1 MGESICRTRLEGQA
15 VVSASLPKSA
25 PHYRLSIRAAAV
37 GESVTIAGYPRRR
50 WYVATA
56 RMIEI
61 ITSANLG
68 GRIVTAP
75 MIIFGPALDYGASG
89 SPVLDRVGQVIAIAV
104 ASDRE
109 SNSSIAPPHGHRP
122 PDLPQVCER
131 VPKNRDTMLTAAGP

>member
-1 MGESICRTRLEGQA
+1 LEGQA
-15 VVSASLPKSA
+15 VVSAPLPKSA
-25 PHYRLSIRAAAV
+25 PHYRLFIRAAAV
-37 GESVTIAGYPRRR
+37 GESVTIARYPPRR

-75 MIIFGPALDYGASG
+75 TIIFG
-89 SPVLDRVGQVIAIAV
+89 
-104 ASDRE
+104 
-109 SNSSIAPPHGHRP
+109 P
-122 PDLPQVCER
+122 PDLPQVCEH